1 MHVQDGRTPL
11 YSASWKG
18 HLPVVQV
25 LIANGASIDKAK
37 HVSDI
42 QVADVAIVNLCL
54 STKTRNRA
62 P

>member
-1 MHVQDGRTPL
+1 M
-11 YSASWKG
+11 
-18 HLPVVQV
+18 VQV